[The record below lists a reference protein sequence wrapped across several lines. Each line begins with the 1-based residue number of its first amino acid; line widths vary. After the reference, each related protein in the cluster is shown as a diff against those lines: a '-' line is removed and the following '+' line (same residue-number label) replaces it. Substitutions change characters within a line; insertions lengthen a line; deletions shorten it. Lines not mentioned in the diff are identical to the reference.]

1 MSDHDL
7 LQSLVARVDAL
18 EQREK
23 QLLYA
28 SNAYQAILTTLLGN
42 LDKNTRDRVIS
53 MVDQAHDIAYARAN
67 LEQKGNILGA
77 DDITQRIFL
86 FAQGRAAQSK

>member
-1 MSDHDL
+1 MSEYDL
-7 LQSLVARVDAL
+7 LQSLVARIDAL

-23 QLLYA
+23 QLMYA

-42 LDKNTRDRVIS
+42 LDKSTRDKVIS

-77 DDITQRIFL
+77 DDIAQRIFL

>member
-1 MSDHDL
+1 MSDHEL
-7 LQSLVARVDAL
+7 LQSLVARIDAL

-42 LDKNTRDRVIS
+42 LDKSTRDRVIS

-67 LEQKGNILGA
+67 MEQKGNILGA
-77 DDITQRIFL
+77 DDVTQRIFL